1 MRATI
6 AGHRNR
12 RRARSKHEARQG
24 QSFVVQISYIVNAY
38 SLLKQDI
45 PTNVLITS
53 KATMVIKL
61 KQPNTSSAGPAPTID
76 TPAIVRGVIDDIRAN
91 GDAAVRKYSEKFD
104 KWSPASFKLSP
115 EEIKKIIASV
125 PTQIIDDIKQVQDN
139 VRTFAR
145 AQKDSIK
152 EFELEIRPGVHLG
165 QKNVPINSV
174 GA

>member
-1 MRATI
+1 
-6 AGHRNR
+6 
-12 RRARSKHEARQG
+12 
-24 QSFVVQISYIVNAY
+24 
-38 SLLKQDI
+38 
-45 PTNVLITS
+45 
-53 KATMVIKL
+53 MVIKL